1 MKLTPIDKPLLA
13 CRVCLSEIPASVA
26 DTAEGREY
34 VHYFCGADCYLIWM
48 QADAKG
54 DDVVSNRAGTFCAA

>member
-1 MKLTPIDKPLLA
+1 MKRGAVIQPLLA

-26 DTAEGREY
+26 DASEARDY

-48 QADAKG
+48 EADTKSQESST
-54 DDVVSNRAGTFCAA
+54 DKQDTFCAA